1 MCIFC
6 IFKYFVAT
14 RYSAL
19 TNNYVMIIMIL
30 IRKTIRIRIVIVI
43 IKLITMIIKTIEVMI
58 NNNNINNS
66 YDNVIELI

>member
-1 MCIFC
+1 
-6 IFKYFVAT
+6 
-14 RYSAL
+14 
-19 TNNYVMIIMIL
+19 MIIMIL